1 MQEKNLHLDYSID
14 LQHMEKKKSLAP
26 KLAILFYSNI
36 DACSTLCSTCG

>member
-1 MQEKNLHLDYSID
+1 MQEENLHLDYSIA
-14 LQHMEKKKSLAP
+14 LQHMEKKSLAT